1 MTFLLAARTKGK
13 LMKLY
18 PALKDPGM
26 KFPRLSN
33 AFLDIG
39 MFLLLSGGLAIG
51 GVVLGMIPSEPY
63 GYRWALGT
71 FVMGFAFDSV
81 SAWLSK
87 LRKPLFVPPKV
98 GLKLVD

>member
-1 MTFLLAARTKGK
+1 
-13 LMKLY
+13 MKLS

-39 MFLLLSGGLAIG
+39 TLLLLCGGLAIS

-63 GYRWALGT
+63 GYRSALAA
-71 FVMGFAFDSV
+71 FVLGFVFYSV

-87 LRKPLFVPPKV
+87 LRKPPGNGEIGFVPPKA

>member
-1 MTFLLAARTKGK
+1 
-13 LMKLY
+13 MKLY

-39 MFLLLSGGLAIG
+39 MLLLVCGGLAIS
-51 GVVLGMIPSEPY
+51 GVVLGLIPSEPY
-63 GYRWALGT
+63 GYHSALAG
-71 FVMGFAFDSV
+71 FVLGFAFYSV
-81 SAWLSK
+81 SVGLSK
-87 LRKPLFVPPKV
+87 LRKPPGDGETGFVPPKA